1 MHAGDFFKQEEQNV
15 VIADILCGDDEEMN
29 NLVKKI
35 MVSAIKT
42 RMNNGETLDDI
53 LDSYPKLT
61 KEEKQEL
68 REAIN

>member
-1 MHAGDFFKQEEQNV
+1 MS
-15 VIADILCGDDEEMN
+15 

-35 MVSAIKT
+35 MVSAIKA
-42 RMNNGETLDDI
+42 RMKQGETLDDI

-68 REAIN
+68 REAVA

>member
-1 MHAGDFFKQEEQNV
+1 
-15 VIADILCGDDEEMN
+15 MN

-35 MVSAIKT
+35 MVSAIKA
-42 RMNNGETLDDI
+42 RMKQGETLDDI

-68 REAIN
+68 REAVA

>member
-1 MHAGDFFKQEEQNV
+1 MS
-15 VIADILCGDDEEMN
+15 

-42 RMNNGETLDDI
+42 RMKNGETLCDI

-61 KEEKQEL
+61 DEEKQEL
-68 REAIN
+68 REAVS